1 MDKNSIFFYL
11 SKIHRE
17 NIILMNEIL
26 GDKDRIRIEDGAI
39 ITIGATTIIL
49 RSAREREEI

>member
-17 NIILMNEIL
+17 NIILMNEIW
-26 GDKDRIRIEDGAI
+26 GRTIYWCWTIRSPE
-39 ITIGATTIIL
+39 
-49 RSAREREEI
+49 

>member
-1 MDKNSIFFYL
+1 
-11 SKIHRE
+11 
-17 NIILMNEIL
+17 MNEIL

-49 RSAREREEI
+49 RSARKREEI